1 MNHDYD
7 QNIPAVAFNNVS
19 VTIGES
25 SILEDITAFVP
36 TGSCT
41 AIVGPN
47 GAGKTTLLL
56 AMLDHIPYKGKIEI
70 CGNGKRNPKIGYV
83 PQNFSFDRDL
93 PVTVLEF
100 MAMVIQKIPLWLGI
114 GKKHRIR
121 AMELLS
127 CVRSESLAKK
137 KLGVL
142 SGGEIQRV
150 LLAMALQQQPEIII
164 LDEPTSGVDP
174 GGGILFCELLEELR
188 LQHGFTQLMVNHD
201 LVTVT
206 HHADHVICLN
216 RRVVAQ
222 GPPRDVLVPETLSA
236 IFGLHMGLIG
246 SQAMPSGIISCSALC
261 CSEKKHE

>member
-1 MNHDYD
+1 
-7 QNIPAVAFNNVS
+7 
-19 VTIGES
+19 
-25 SILEDITAFVP
+25 
-36 TGSCT
+36 
-41 AIVGPN
+41 
-47 GAGKTTLLL
+47 
-56 AMLDHIPYKGKIEI
+56 
-70 CGNGKRNPKIGYV
+70 
-83 PQNFSFDRDL
+83 
-93 PVTVLEF
+93 
-100 MAMVIQKIPLWLGI
+100 
-114 GKKHRIR
+114 
-121 AMELLS
+121 MELLS

-222 GPPRDVLVPETLSA
+222 GSPRDVLVPETLSA

-246 SQAMPSGIISCSALC
+246 SQAMPSGIIACSALC
-261 CSEKKHE
+261 CSEKKHEWPQLNT

>member
-1 MNHDYD
+1 MNRDYD
-7 QNIPAVAFNNVS
+7 HNIPAVIFNNVS
-19 VTIGES
+19 VTIGEN
-25 SILEDITAFVP
+25 SILEDVTAFVP

-56 AMLDHIPYKGKIEI
+56 ALLDHIPYKGKIEI
-70 CGNGKRNPKIGYV
+70 YGKREKKPKIGYV

-100 MAMVIQKIPLWLGI
+100 MAMGIQKKPLWLGV
-114 GKKHRIR
+114 GKKQRIM
-121 AMELLS
+121 AIELLS
-127 CVRSESLAKK
+127 YVKSENLAEKR
-137 KLGVL
+137 LGVL
-142 SGGEIQRV
+142 SGGEMQRV
-150 LLAMALQQQPEIII
+150 LLALALQQQPDIII

-174 GGGILFCELLEELR
+174 GGGILFCELLEELS

-206 HHADHVICLN
+206 HHANHVICLN
-216 RRVVAQ
+216 RKIIAQ
-222 GPPRDVLVPETLSA
+222 GSPIEVLVPETLSA

-246 SQAMPSGIISCSALC
+246 SKAMPSGIITCSALC
-261 CSEKKHE
+261 CSGKKHE

>member
-1 MNHDYD
+1 MDCDHD
-7 QNIPAVAFNNVS
+7 IPAVTFSNVS
-19 VTIGES
+19 VTIGEN

-36 TGSCT
+36 KGSCT

-56 AMLDHIPYKGKIEI
+56 ALLENIPYKGKIEI
-70 CGNGKRNPKIGYV
+70 CRKGGKKPKIGYV

-100 MAMVIQKIPLWLGI
+100 MTMGIQKKPLWLGA
-114 GKKHRIR
+114 GKEQRIK
-121 AMELLS
+121 AIELLS
-127 CVRSESLAKK
+127 YVKSENLVGK

-150 LLAMALQQQPEIII
+150 LLALALQQQPEIII

-174 GGGILFCELLEELR
+174 GGGILFCELLDELR
-188 LQHGFTQLMVNHD
+188 LRHGFTQLMVNHD

-216 RRVVAQ
+216 RKIIAQ
-222 GPPRDVLVPETLSA
+222 GSPREVLVPETLSA

-246 SQAMPSGIISCSALC
+246 SNAMPSGIVACSALC